1 MPMNWKKIQEAWEAG
16 DKQIAVR
23 LLEQMIWEFG
33 LRQAV
38 LSEFLKEVKG

>member
-1 MPMNWKKIQEAWEAG
+1 MNWKKIQEAWEAG

-23 LLEQMIWEFG
+23 LLEQMIWELG

-38 LSEFLKEVKG
+38 LPEFLKEVKG